1 MGERARRSIAV
12 TLLLVWPPTLFAQ
25 NVVPVPANTP
35 QPLSGLTERS
45 YLDLLEMAPSL
56 AYSNSDFDRE
66 RKNLNRQKDLQTAR
80 LKQEEKVIEKRL
92 DELRKQLKTLNNQR
106 STDTP
111 AMAENRNRIHC
122 EVLSLEKQLQDKRIE
137 RTEGLNVLF
146 DNRLAK
152 VDLLQ
157 QWPGRLREIERTIL
171 EEKARQR
178 PHGDVADIGFRNLG
192 EGQEKDIKLGQDAIQ
207 ELKLYRL
214 MPPEVEDEA
223 VNQYV
228 QQVAAKIAANSDLTV
243 PLKVTVLRSEE
254 INAFSLPGGFLYI
267 NTGLLNKATSESEV
281 AGVIAHEVA
290 HVTARHGAQLMRR
303 ATVAGL
309 MLQLAQVAAA
319 LFSGGISNIGTY
331 YALQYGFYGLG
342 MVLSLE
348 LLGVS
353 RKFEMEADQ
362 LGTQYAWKA
371 GYDPRGFVTFFDAMA
386 SEEGYVRSVSFFR
399 THPPFFDRIVSTMS
413 EIEYLPRKQELV
425 VDTRNF
431 HNFQTK
437 LNEVLARKL
446 PEEPGRPSLDDQPDC
461 EGYDFDTE
469 DTEKTA
475 RDLVASGRTRM
486 GEACGVCY

>member
-1 MGERARRSIAV
+1 MFHPDLRKLVAAG
-12 TLLLVWPPTLFAQ
+12 LLILWPASLAAQ
-25 NVVPVPANTP
+25 PAASSN
-35 QPLSGLTERS
+35 QAPLSELVDRH
-45 YLDLLEMAPSL
+45 YLDLLELAPSL
-56 AYSNSDFDRE
+56 TFSGSEYDRYRKELKQEKDRE
-66 RKNLNRQKDLQTAR
+66 KDR
-80 LKQEEKVIEKRL
+80 LKDEEKVIEKRL
-92 DELRKQLKTLNNQR
+92 DELRKQLKKLNDER

-111 AMAENRNRIHC
+111 EMSEQRTRIHC
-122 EVLSLEKQLQDKRIE
+122 EVLNLEKRLQDKRIE
-137 RTEGLNVLF
+137 RTEGLNVTF

-152 VDLLQ
+152 VDLMEE
-157 QWPGRLREIERTIL
+157 WPAKEREIERTIK

-178 PHGDVADIGFRNLG
+178 RHGDVADIGFRKVG

-214 MPPEVEDEA
+214 MPPEIEDEA
-223 VNQYV
+223 VNHYV

-254 INAFSLPGGFLYI
+254 INAFALPGGFLFI
-267 NTGLLNKATSESEV
+267 NSGLLNKAASESEV

-303 ATVAGL
+303 ATVAAM

-319 LFSGGISNIGTY
+319 LFTGGISNIGTY

-342 MVLSLE
+342 MVLNLE

-353 RKFEMEADQ
+353 RSFEMEADQ

-413 EIEYLPRKQELV
+413 EIEYLPRKNELV
-425 VDTRNF
+425 VDTMQFRNF
-431 HNFQTK
+431 QAD
-437 LNEVLARKL
+437 LRDVLSQKL
-446 PEEPGRPSLDDQPDC
+446 PEEPGRPSLADEPDC
-461 EGYDFDTE
+461 EGYEFDSEET
-469 DTEKTA
+469 DNA
-475 RDLVASGRTRM
+475 GQGIVASGRTRM
-486 GEACGVCY
+486 TEACGVCY